1 MSPHIP
7 QPKKKK
13 CICNKQFDQRNLNN
27 ITAIEAFDNS
37 LDEHIQAAIFLSFEV
52 NINQL
57 WNIII

>member
-7 QPKKKK
+7 QPKKKKK

-57 WNIII
+57 